1 MNKYITIA
9 HEAIGLTGYQTIS
22 PVETLDREKAL
33 RKLERK
39 KILRRFTSPFDSSV
53 EIVVI

>member
-9 HEAIGLTGYQTIS
+9 HEVIGLTGYQTIS

-33 RKLERK
+33 RKLEGK

>member
-9 HEAIGLTGYQTIS
+9 REAVSLTGYQTLS

-33 RKLERK
+33 RKLEGK